1 MKIYLLII
9 FLGIVCFIFPQQVF
23 TTQNFTLKN
32 EVERSILV
40 HFDTL
45 LFESG
50 TGVSE
55 LWSEQTI
62 NFFADGFDEEIKW
75 AFQYP
80 DYFPVTVLNLV
91 SLKSENEELKV
102 YELKFS
108 ITMNSDSV
116 NNSVVSI
123 YNVIG
128 TYNMKNDEVF
138 FDKATLYY
146 LQNWRRIPYK
156 NITYAI
162 KRNDDFNKRQ
172 AKEQYQFIEDM
183 ERVFETKLD
192 GNFLYI
198 SCENPVEVFKI
209 LGYDYLPQMYYST
222 SGGLNK
228 VGGKNYRNIIYS
240 GNSKEIYKHEFVHYF
255 LDKYRCEKS
264 TILAVE
270 GIATYFGGSSDKSYN
285 EYINQLRK
293 DVELNKNSINGAE
306 DLLFRDKKLYI
317 ESTFSTSTSYGIGA
331 LIAESLY
338 EKNGLVL
345 LKEFLCTEDK
355 DMVSFLSKHFQV
367 EDDQLIDELLHLLN
381 SK

>member
-172 AKEQYQFIEDM
+172 AK
-183 ERVFETKLD
+183 
-192 GNFLYI
+192 N
-198 SCENPVEVFKI
+198 
-209 LGYDYLPQMYYST
+209 
-222 SGGLNK
+222 
-228 VGGKNYRNIIYS
+228 NI
-240 GNSKEIYKHEFVHYF
+240 N
-255 LDKYRCEKS
+255 
-264 TILAVE
+264 
-270 GIATYFGGSSDKSYN
+270 
-285 EYINQLRK
+285 
-293 DVELNKNSINGAE
+293 
-306 DLLFRDKKLYI
+306 
-317 ESTFSTSTSYGIGA
+317 
-331 LIAESLY
+331 
-338 EKNGLVL
+338 L
-345 LKEFLCTEDK
+345 LKIWSVCLKQNWMAIFVYI
-355 DMVSFLSKHFQV
+355 M
-367 EDDQLIDELLHLLN
+367 
-381 SK
+381 